1 MIYFSGYGKGE
12 KSMSDERTIKPNKP
26 ANFTPQLGDYK
37 TLQPFR
43 YWCQKVLPL
52 VYDDSLSYYELL
64 CKVVDYLNKTMEDV
78 ETLHGDVTNL
88 HTAYVELQGY
98 VNNYFASLDVQ
109 QEINNKLDQMA
120 ISGELTNLL
129 EPFFTNLQNNISN
142 LISRMNEFS
151 KLQDGSTTGDAEL
164 IDGRIS
170 WTGSSYENIGENI
183 RNTTNDINKIMGS
196 VAFPENFLEKTYT
209 GTLARDFFITVLS
222 TNEAYSDYIKISD
235 LVSTEYLYQLVGL
248 LKTDSTAFNT
258 EYNGRVYYYDKNKEL
273 LTWYAISSVSY
284 ENNIIRK
291 AKYVRFWINSVNLI
305 NFNPSARISE
315 LSVGSNLKSYVP
327 NVIKAKYS
335 KILNRVLSNTNFKV
349 INRLGYRGY
358 GGNENSIYAFKQA
371 ILHGYKLILAD
382 LIYTA
387 DGVGVCLH
395 DTTINR
401 TARNLDGSTI
411 SQTINIGDITYE
423 QTKQFDFGIAGGISQ
438 MGATKIEDVI
448 NLCKYSNAKLYIE
461 YKGGS
466 FSNYDSFFK
475 LVKKYGMYNNIVF
488 TGGTVILNYVAN
500 KYPNLEIGLITNNL
514 EKDIDFLVNIPA
526 KRKFY
531 FGFND
536 EILSENI
543 RNIMFENNIEL
554 ECGTI
559 NTVDEL
565 KKFFNSDTGKMC
577 TAIESDILFGGD
589 VIANYPVDNELTN
602 VNTIK
607 NFNK

>member
-1 MIYFSGYGKGE
+1 
-12 KSMSDERTIKPNKP
+12 MSDERTIKPNKP

-129 EPFFTNLQNNISN
+129 EPFFTNLQNNITD

-305 NFNPSARISE
+305 NLNPSARISE

-327 NVIKAKYS
+327 NIIKAKYS

-387 DGVGVCLH
+387 DDVGVCLH

-411 SQTINIGDITYE
+411 TQTINIGDITYE

-438 MGATKIEDVI
+438 IGATKIEDVI

-466 FSNYDSFFK
+466 FSNYDNFFK

-500 KYPNLEIGLITNNL
+500 KYPTLEIGLITNNL

-536 EILSENI
+536 EILPENI

-589 VIANYPVDNELTN
+589 VVANYPVDNELTN

>member
-1 MIYFSGYGKGE
+1 
-12 KSMSDERTIKPNKP
+12 MSDERTIKPNAP
-26 ANFTPQLGDYK
+26 ADFTPQLGDYK

-109 QEINNKLDQMA
+109 QEINNKLNQMA

-129 EPFFTNLQNNISN
+129 EPFFTNLQNNISD

-209 GTLARDFFITVLS
+209 GTLARDFFITVLP

-258 EYNGRVYYYDKNKEL
+258 EYNGRVYYYDKNKEP

-305 NFNPSARISE
+305 NLNPSARISE
-315 LSVGSNLKSYVP
+315 LSVGSNLKSYKP

-438 MGATKIEDVI
+438 IGATKIEDVI

-466 FSNYDSFFK
+466 FSNYDNFFK

>member
-1 MIYFSGYGKGE
+1 
-12 KSMSDERTIKPNKP
+12 MSDERTIKPNKP

-129 EPFFTNLQNNISN
+129 EPFFTNLQNNISD

-284 ENNIIRK
+284 EHNIIRK

-305 NFNPSARISE
+305 NLNPSARISE

-387 DGVGVCLH
+387 DDVGVCLH

-438 MGATKIEDVI
+438 IGATKIEDVI

-466 FSNYDSFFK
+466 FSNYDNFFK

-577 TAIESDILFGGD
+577 TAIESDILFGSD
-589 VIANYPVDNELTN
+589 VVANYPVDNELTN

>member
-466 FSNYDSFFK
+466 FSNYDNFFK

>member
-1 MIYFSGYGKGE
+1 
-12 KSMSDERTIKPNKP
+12 MSDERTIKPNKP

-305 NFNPSARISE
+305 NLNPSARISE

-438 MGATKIEDVI
+438 IGATKIEDVI

-466 FSNYDSFFK
+466 FSNYDNFFK

-577 TAIESDILFGGD
+577 TAIESDILFGSD
-589 VIANYPVDNELTN
+589 VVANYPVDNELTN

>member
-1 MIYFSGYGKGE
+1 
-12 KSMSDERTIKPNKP
+12 MSDERTIKPNKP

-466 FSNYDSFFK
+466 FSNYDNFFK

>member
-1 MIYFSGYGKGE
+1 
-12 KSMSDERTIKPNKP
+12 MSDERTIKPNKP

-109 QEINNKLDQMA
+109 QEINNKLNQMA

-129 EPFFTNLQNNISN
+129 EPFFTNLQNNISD

-222 TNEAYSDYIKISD
+222 TNAAFSDYIKISD
-235 LVSTEYLYQLVGL
+235 LVSSEYLYQLVGL

-258 EYNGRVYYYDKNKEL
+258 EYNGRVYYYDKNKEE

-291 AKYVRFWINSVNLI
+291 AKYVRFWINSVKLI
-305 NFNPSARISE
+305 DLNPSARITE

-327 NVIKAKYS
+327 NGIKAKYS

-349 INRLGYRGY
+349 INRLGYRGF
-358 GGNENSIYAFKQA
+358 GGNENSIFAFKQS
-371 ILHGYKLILAD
+371 ILLGYHLILAD
-382 LIYTA
+382 LIFTK

-401 TARNLDGSTI
+401 TARNLDGSNI
-411 SQTINIGDITYE
+411 SKTINISDITYE
-423 QTKQFDFGIAGGISQ
+423 QTKQYDFGIAGGVSQ
-438 MGATKIEDVI
+438 IGATKIEEVI
-448 NLCKYSNAKLYIE
+448 RLCKYSNVKLYIE
-461 YKGGS
+461 YKGGD
-466 FSNYDSFFK
+466 FINYDDFFK
-475 LVKKYGMYNNIVF
+475 LAKSYGMYNNIVF
-488 TGGTVILNYVAN
+488 TGGTTIINYVAN
-500 KYPNLEIGLITNNL
+500 KYRNLEIGLISNNL
-514 EKDIDFLVNIPA
+514 EEDINALIAIPA

-536 EILSENI
+536 EKLPEHI
-543 RNIMFENNIEL
+543 RDIMFENNIEF

-559 NTVDEL
+559 NTVAEL
-565 KKFFNSDTGKMC
+565 IKFFNTDIGKMC
-577 TAIESDILFGGD
+577 VAIESDVLFGGD

-607 NFNK
+607 NFNN

>member
-1 MIYFSGYGKGE
+1 
-12 KSMSDERTIKPNKP
+12 MSDERTIQPNKP

-129 EPFFTNLQNNISN
+129 EPFFTNLQNNISD

-284 ENNIIRK
+284 EHNIIRK

-305 NFNPSARISE
+305 NLNPSARISE

-438 MGATKIEDVI
+438 IGATKIEDVI

-466 FSNYDSFFK
+466 FSNYDNFFK

-577 TAIESDILFGGD
+577 TAIESDILFGSD
-589 VIANYPVDNELTN
+589 VVANYPVDNELTN

>member
-1 MIYFSGYGKGE
+1 
-12 KSMSDERTIKPNKP
+12 MSDERTIKPNKP

>member
-1 MIYFSGYGKGE
+1 
-12 KSMSDERTIKPNKP
+12 MSDERTIKPNKP

-109 QEINNKLDQMA
+109 QEINNKLNQMA

-129 EPFFTNLQNNISN
+129 EPFFTNLQNNISD

-284 ENNIIRK
+284 EHNIIRK

-305 NFNPSARISE
+305 NLNPSARISE

-438 MGATKIEDVI
+438 IGATKIEDVI

-466 FSNYDSFFK
+466 FSNYDNFFK

-514 EKDIDFLVNIPA
+514 EKDIDFLVNISA

-531 FGFND
+531 FGFDD

-543 RNIMFENNIEL
+543 QNIMFENNIEL

-577 TAIESDILFGGD
+577 TAIESDILFGSD
-589 VIANYPVDNELTN
+589 VVANYPVDNELTN

>member
-1 MIYFSGYGKGE
+1 
-12 KSMSDERTIKPNKP
+12 MSDERTIKPNKP

-129 EPFFTNLQNNISN
+129 EPFFTNLQNNIN
-142 LISRMNEFS
+142 DLTARMNEFS
-151 KLQDGSTTGDAEL
+151 KLQEGSTTGDAEL

-209 GTLARDFFITVLS
+209 GALARDFFITVLS

-258 EYNGRVYYYDKNKEL
+258 EYNGRVYYYDKNKEP

-284 ENNIIRK
+284 EHNIIRK

-305 NFNPSARISE
+305 NLNPSARISE

-327 NVIKAKYS
+327 NIIKAKYS
-335 KILNRVLSNTNFKV
+335 KILNRVLSNANFKV

-438 MGATKIEDVI
+438 IGATKIEDVI

-466 FSNYDSFFK
+466 FSNYDNFFK
-475 LVKKYGMYNNIVF
+475 LVKKYGMYNNVVF

-589 VIANYPVDNELTN
+589 VVANYPVDNELTN

>member
-1 MIYFSGYGKGE
+1 
-12 KSMSDERTIKPNKP
+12 MSDERTIKPNKP

-129 EPFFTNLQNNISN
+129 EPFFTNLQNNIN
-142 LISRMNEFS
+142 DLTARMNEFS
-151 KLQDGSTTGDAEL
+151 KLQEGSTTGDAEL

-258 EYNGRVYYYDKNKEL
+258 EYNGRVYYYDKNKEP

-284 ENNIIRK
+284 EHNIIRK
-291 AKYVRFWINSVNLI
+291 AKYVRFWINSVKLI
-305 NFNPSARISE
+305 NLNPSARISE

-358 GGNENSIYAFKQA
+358 GGYENSIYAFKQA

-438 MGATKIEDVI
+438 IGATKIEDVI

-466 FSNYDSFFK
+466 FSNYDNFFK

-577 TAIESDILFGGD
+577 TAIESDILFGSD

>member
-1 MIYFSGYGKGE
+1 
-12 KSMSDERTIKPNKP
+12 MSDERTIKPNKP

-129 EPFFTNLQNNISN
+129 EPFFTNLQNNIN
-142 LISRMNEFS
+142 DLTARMNEFS
-151 KLQDGSTTGDAEL
+151 KLQEGSTTGDAEL

-258 EYNGRVYYYDKNKEL
+258 EYNGRVYYYDKNKEP

-284 ENNIIRK
+284 EHNIIRK

-305 NFNPSARISE
+305 NLNPSARISE

-438 MGATKIEDVI
+438 IGATKIEDVI

-466 FSNYDSFFK
+466 FSNYDNFFT

-488 TGGTVILNYVAN
+488 TGGTVVLNYVAN

-577 TAIESDILFGGD
+577 TAIESDILFGSD

>member
-1 MIYFSGYGKGE
+1 
-12 KSMSDERTIKPNKP
+12 MSDERTIKPNAP
-26 ANFTPQLGDYK
+26 ADFTPQLGDYK

-109 QEINNKLDQMA
+109 QEINNKLNQMA
-120 ISGELTNLL
+120 VSGELTNLL
-129 EPFFTNLQNNISN
+129 EPFFTNLQNNIN
-142 LISRMNEFS
+142 DLTTRMNEFS

-196 VAFPENFLEKTYT
+196 VAFPENFLEKTYA
-209 GTLARDFFITVLS
+209 GTPARDFFITVLS
-222 TNEAYSDYIKISD
+222 TNAAYSDYIKISE

-291 AKYVRFWINSVNLI
+291 AKYVRFWINSIELI
-305 NFNPSARISE
+305 NLNPNARITE

-335 KILNRVLSNTNFKV
+335 KILNRVLSNANFKI
-349 INRLGYRGY
+349 INRVGYRGY

-411 SQTINIGDITYE
+411 SQTINIADITYE

-438 MGATKIEDVI
+438 IGATKIEDVI

-466 FSNYDSFFK
+466 FSNYDNFFK
-475 LVKKYGMYNNIVF
+475 LAKKYGMYNNIVF
-488 TGGTVILNYVAN
+488 TGGTTILKYVAN

-514 EKDIDFLVNIPA
+514 EKDIDFLINIPA

-577 TAIESDILFGGD
+577 TAIESDILFGSD
-589 VIANYPVDNELTN
+589 VVANYPVDNELTN

>member
-1 MIYFSGYGKGE
+1 
-12 KSMSDERTIKPNKP
+12 MSDERTIKPNKP

-78 ETLHGDVTNL
+78 ETLHGDVTNM

-129 EPFFTNLQNNISN
+129 EPFFTNLQNNIN
-142 LISRMNEFS
+142 DLTARMNEFS
-151 KLQDGSTTGDAEL
+151 KLQEGSTTGDAEL

-258 EYNGRVYYYDKNKEL
+258 EYNGRVYYYDKNKEP

-284 ENNIIRK
+284 EHNIIRK
-291 AKYVRFWINSVNLI
+291 AKYVRFWINNVNLI
-305 NFNPSARISE
+305 NLNPSARISE

-335 KILNRVLSNTNFKV
+335 KILNRVLSNANFKV

-438 MGATKIEDVI
+438 IGATKIEDVI

-466 FSNYDSFFK
+466 FSNYDNFFK

-488 TGGTVILNYVAN
+488 TGGTTILNYVAN

-577 TAIESDILFGGD
+577 TAIESDILFGSD

>member
-1 MIYFSGYGKGE
+1 
-12 KSMSDERTIKPNKP
+12 MSDERTIKPNKP

-129 EPFFTNLQNNISN
+129 EPFFTNLQNNIN
-142 LISRMNEFS
+142 DLTARMNEFS
-151 KLQDGSTTGDAEL
+151 KLQEGSTTGDAEL

-258 EYNGRVYYYDKNKEL
+258 EYNGRVYYYDKNKEP

-284 ENNIIRK
+284 EHNIIRK
-291 AKYVRFWINSVNLI
+291 AKYVRFWINDVNLI
-305 NFNPSARISE
+305 NLNPSARISE

-438 MGATKIEDVI
+438 IGATKIEDVI

-466 FSNYDSFFK
+466 FSNYDNFFK

-577 TAIESDILFGGD
+577 TAIESDILFGSD

>member
-1 MIYFSGYGKGE
+1 
-12 KSMSDERTIKPNKP
+12 MSDERTIKPNKP

-129 EPFFTNLQNNISN
+129 EPFFTNLQNNISD

-284 ENNIIRK
+284 EHNIIRK

-305 NFNPSARISE
+305 NLNPSARISE

-401 TARNLDGSTI
+401 TVRNLDGSTI

-438 MGATKIEDVI
+438 IGATKIEDVI

-461 YKGGS
+461 YKGGG
-466 FSNYDSFFK
+466 FSNYDNFFK

-577 TAIESDILFGGD
+577 TAIESDILFGSD
-589 VIANYPVDNELTN
+589 VVANYPVDNELTN

>member
-1 MIYFSGYGKGE
+1 
-12 KSMSDERTIKPNKP
+12 MSDERTIKPNAP
-26 ANFTPQLGDYK
+26 ADFTPQLGDYK

-88 HTAYVELQGY
+88 HTAYVELQRY

-129 EPFFTNLQNNISN
+129 EPFFTNLQNNISD

-438 MGATKIEDVI
+438 IGATKIEDVI

-466 FSNYDSFFK
+466 FSNYDNFFK

-577 TAIESDILFGGD
+577 TAIESDILFGSD
-589 VIANYPVDNELTN
+589 VVANYPVDNELTN

>member
-1 MIYFSGYGKGE
+1 
-12 KSMSDERTIKPNKP
+12 MSDERTIKPNKP

-88 HTAYVELQGY
+88 HTAYVELQRY

-109 QEINNKLDQMA
+109 QEINNKLNQMA

-129 EPFFTNLQNNISN
+129 EPFFTNLQNNISD

-284 ENNIIRK
+284 EHNIIRK

-305 NFNPSARISE
+305 NLNPSARISE

-438 MGATKIEDVI
+438 VGATKIEDVI

-466 FSNYDSFFK
+466 FSNYDNFFK
-475 LVKKYGMYNNIVF
+475 LVKNYGMYNNIVF

-500 KYPNLEIGLITNNL
+500 KYANLEIGLITNNL
-514 EKDIDFLVNIPA
+514 EKDIDILINIPA

-531 FGFND
+531 FGFNN

-565 KKFFNSDTGKMC
+565 KNFFNSDTGKMC
-577 TAIESDILFGGD
+577 TAIESDILFGSD
-589 VIANYPVDNELTN
+589 IVANYPVDNELTN

-607 NFNK
+607 NFNN

>member
-1 MIYFSGYGKGE
+1 MNN
-12 KSMSDERTIKPNKP
+12 ERTIKPNAP
-26 ANFTPQLGDYK
+26 ADFTPQLGDYK

-78 ETLHGDVTNL
+78 ETLHADISKL
-88 HTAYVELQGY
+88 HTAYTHLQNY
-98 VNNYFASLDVQ
+98 VNNYFNSLDVQ
-109 QEINNKLDQMA
+109 KEINNKLNQMA
-120 ISGELTNLL
+120 VSGELTNLL
-129 EPFFTNLQNNISN
+129 NPFFTNLQNNIN
-142 LISRMNEFS
+142 DLTARMNEFS
-151 KLQDGSTTGDAEL
+151 KLQEGSTTADAEL

-170 WTGSSYENIGENI
+170 WTGSSYDNIGENI
-183 RNTTNDINKIMGS
+183 RNTAIDINKINGT
-196 VAFPENFLEKTYT
+196 VAFPENFLEKTYI
-209 GTLARDFFITVLS
+209 GTNVNDFFITRLS
-222 TNEAYSDYIKISD
+222 NGQTFSDYISISK
-235 LVSTEYLYQLVGL
+235 LVSTEYLYHLVAL
-248 LKTDSTAFNT
+248 LKTDNVNFNSS
-258 EYNGRVYYYDKNKEL
+258 YNGRIYYYDENKDVI
-273 LTWYAISSVSY
+273 TWYAISSVSY
-284 ENNIIRK
+284 ENTIIRK
-291 AKYVRFWINSVNLI
+291 SKYVRFWLNDSVLI
-305 NFNPSARISE
+305 DLNPTAKITE
-315 LSVGSNLKSYVP
+315 LSVGSNLTSYVP
-327 NVIKAKYS
+327 NIIKAKYS
-335 KILNRVLSNTNFKV
+335 KVLNRVLSNANFKI

-401 TARNLDGSTI
+401 TARNLDGSPI
-411 SQTINIGDITYE
+411 KQTINIADITYE
-423 QTKQFDFGIAGGISQ
+423 QTMQFDFGIAGGISQ
-438 MGATKIEDVI
+438 IGATKIEDVI

-466 FSNYDSFFK
+466 FSNYDNFFK
-475 LVKKYGMYNNIVF
+475 LVKNYGMYNNIVF

-500 KYPNLEIGLITNNL
+500 KYANLEIGLITNNL
-514 EKDIDFLVNIPA
+514 EKDIDVLINIPA

-531 FGFND
+531 FGFNN

-559 NTVDEL
+559 NTADEL
-565 KKFFNSDTGKMC
+565 KNFFNSDTGKMC
-577 TAIESDILFGGD
+577 TAIESDILFGSD
-589 VIANYPVDNELTN
+589 IVANYPVDNELTN

-607 NFNK
+607 NFNN

>member
-1 MIYFSGYGKGE
+1 
-12 KSMSDERTIKPNKP
+12 MSDERTIKPNKP

-129 EPFFTNLQNNISN
+129 EPFFTNLQNNISD

-258 EYNGRVYYYDKNKEL
+258 EYNGRVYYYDKNKDL

-305 NFNPSARISE
+305 NLNPSARISE

-387 DGVGVCLH
+387 DDVGVCLH

-411 SQTINIGDITYE
+411 SQTINISDITYE
-423 QTKQFDFGIAGGISQ
+423 QTKQFDFGIAGDISQ
-438 MGATKIEDVI
+438 IGATKIEDVI

-466 FSNYDSFFK
+466 FSNYDNFFK

-488 TGGTVILNYVAN
+488 TGGTTILNYVAN

-577 TAIESDILFGGD
+577 TAIESDILFGSD
-589 VIANYPVDNELTN
+589 VVANYPVDNELTN

>member
-1 MIYFSGYGKGE
+1 
-12 KSMSDERTIKPNKP
+12 MSDERTIKPNKP

-129 EPFFTNLQNNISN
+129 EPFFTNLQNNIN
-142 LISRMNEFS
+142 DLTARMNEFS
-151 KLQDGSTTGDAEL
+151 KLQEGSTTGDAEL

-258 EYNGRVYYYDKNKEL
+258 EYNGRVYYYDKNKEP

-284 ENNIIRK
+284 EHNIIRK
-291 AKYVRFWINSVNLI
+291 AKYVRFWINSVKLI
-305 NFNPSARISE
+305 NLNPSARISE

-387 DGVGVCLH
+387 DDVGVCLH

-438 MGATKIEDVI
+438 IGATKIEDVI

-466 FSNYDSFFK
+466 FSNYDNFFK

>member
-1 MIYFSGYGKGE
+1 
-12 KSMSDERTIKPNKP
+12 MSDERTIKPNKP

-129 EPFFTNLQNNISN
+129 EPFFTNLQNNISD

-291 AKYVRFWINSVNLI
+291 AKYVRFWINSINLI
-305 NFNPSARISE
+305 NLNPSARISE

-349 INRLGYRGY
+349 INRIGYRGY

-387 DGVGVCLH
+387 DDVGVCLH

-438 MGATKIEDVI
+438 IGATKIEDVI

-466 FSNYDSFFK
+466 FSNYDNFFE

>member
-1 MIYFSGYGKGE
+1 
-12 KSMSDERTIKPNKP
+12 MSDERTIKPNKP

-129 EPFFTNLQNNISN
+129 EPFFTNLQNNIN
-142 LISRMNEFS
+142 DLTARMNEFS
-151 KLQDGSTTGDAEL
+151 KLQEGSTTGDAEL

-222 TNEAYSDYIKISD
+222 TKEAYSDYIKISD

-258 EYNGRVYYYDKNKEL
+258 EYNGRVYYYDKNKEP

-284 ENNIIRK
+284 EHNIIRK

-305 NFNPSARISE
+305 NLNPSARISE

-438 MGATKIEDVI
+438 IGATKIEDVI

-466 FSNYDSFFK
+466 FSDYDNFFK

-531 FGFND
+531 FGFNN

-577 TAIESDILFGGD
+577 TAIESDILFGSD